1 MKSFKSFLVEAMDR
15 EYRRELARERRTE
28 REREAK
34 RPGVKSHSPGLNAKK
49 TAADYAK
56 SQMGSIKLHDKVTKK
71 SGHTVGNPFPEEY
84 QPEVEEKKKPKRAP
98 MGGDAAK
105 PGPNKNYVKPMGEST
120 VVHKM
125 GGVVMGKTQTA
136 DGKNTVKVDDAP
148 VSKSTYDFMQKTGMN
163 KVDSS
168 GKPTPDTTYDER
180 KAAGLKT
187 VKKVEEAAEKDHEY
201 SMARSEI
208 KTLQNAA
215 KRLQKKMGKKGEGNL
230 EAWVQSKITK
240 AADYIDTAADY
251 VTNEAAG
258 EKDACYKKVKRRFKV
273 WPSAYASGA
282 LVQCRKKGADNWGSN
297 KKK

>member
-28 REREAK
+28 RERESK

-56 SQMGSIKLHDKVTKK
+56 SQMGSIKLHDKATKK

-84 QPEVEEKKKPKRAP
+84 QYEECGCEHEEEETKKPKRAP
-98 MGGDAAK
+98 MGGSAAK
-105 PGPNKNYVKPMGEST
+105 PGPNKNYVKPMGE
-120 VVHKM
+120 
-125 GGVVMGKTQTA
+125 
-136 DGKNTVKVDDAP
+136 
-148 VSKSTYDFMQKTGMN
+148 
-163 KVDSS
+163 
-168 GKPTPDTTYDER
+168 E
-180 KAAGLKT
+180 
-187 VKKVEEAAEKDHEY
+187 AEKDHEY
-201 SMARSEI
+201 SMARSEL

-215 KRLQKKMGKKGEGNL
+215 KRLQKKMGKKGEGSL

-282 LVQCRKKGADNWGSN
+282 LVQCRKKGADNWGNS